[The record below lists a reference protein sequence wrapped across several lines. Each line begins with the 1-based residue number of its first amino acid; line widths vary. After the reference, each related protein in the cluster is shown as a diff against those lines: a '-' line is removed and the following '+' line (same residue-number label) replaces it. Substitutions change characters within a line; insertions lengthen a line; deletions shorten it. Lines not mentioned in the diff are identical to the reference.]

1 MPKRD
6 HALLD
11 EQSKQQSNEHLR
23 RQFASQ
29 ANIVGPWIQ
38 TKMEV
43 RARPTPEGWLA
54 VVIPAAGGLRRSWS
68 AICRPEGW
76 GRQSHSS
83 GTSLRSGSCPM
94 SALPRLQKGRKAANP
109 LIKSAWC
116 TPGLVLAL
124 ASARR
129 CLVSAAGGWMGSF
142 GARGVAPRMPDPDLA
157 PLGLFSAPPR
167 TSRRSGASPSR

>member
-43 RARPTPEGWLA
+43 RAWGRALDP
-54 VVIPAAGGLRRSWS
+54 GGLETE
-68 AICRPEGW
+68 PGGL
-76 GRQSHSS
+76 GR
-83 GTSLRSGSCPM
+83 
-94 SALPRLQKGRKAANP
+94 AE
-109 LIKSAWC
+109 
-116 TPGLVLAL
+116 
-124 ASARR
+124 
-129 CLVSAAGGWMGSF
+129 
-142 GARGVAPRMPDPDLA
+142 
-157 PLGLFSAPPR
+157 PPC
-167 TSRRSGASPSR
+167 